1 MIKTIVLLL
10 LINGELTHQKYYEIS
25 NKNCFDLIQDRIE
38 QISIYSAKHN
48 IWFVNKNISV
58 IGGYC

>member
-10 LINGELTHQKYYEIS
+10 LINGELTHQKYYEVS
-25 NKNCFDLIQDRIE
+25 NKDCFDLIHEKIE
-38 QISIYSAKHN
+38 QISTYSSKYN
-48 IWFVNKNISV
+48 RWFKDKNTIV